1 MTSHRD
7 GEGTER
13 KDGGT
18 RDDDERGMEVGGGG
32 REGGGGGRTNVFST
46 FKSQFQI
53 EERGEGGRRA
63 PLAERIHN
71 KFQMSAKLE
80 VIA

>member
-13 KDGGT
+13 MGETTTT
-18 RDDDERGMEVGGGG
+18 REEWKSEED
-32 REGGGGGRTNVFST
+32 GRTNVFST

-53 EERGEGGRRA
+53 EGREGGRRA

>member
-13 KDGGT
+13 KDGG
-18 RDDDERGMEVGGGG
+18 DEG
-32 REGGGGGRTNVFST
+32 RRRERNGSRRKGGRTNVFST

-53 EERGEGGRRA
+53 EGREGARRA

-71 KFQMSAKLE
+71 KFQMSAWLE
-80 VIA
+80 SLQ